1 MPRRTSTPTRT
12 HATRDARRAG
22 DASTTR
28 ATGAGHRLTAD
39 ERRTDVVEVAVR
51 AFASSGLHGTSTEDI
66 ARLAGVSQPYL
77 FRLFGTKRDLF
88 IAALD
93 RMFGRLRAEFED
105 AAEHPLVD
113 LPYEYNPV
121 LAAIGKRY
129 GRLLE
134 DQSLLRLQLHGFA
147 ACDDPEIRAFV
158 SNGFSELISL
168 VSERSGV
175 PGTELRTFFA
185 EGMLMNVAAAMQL
198 DDSELAWGQI
208 CEGVPEST
216 S

>member
-1 MPRRTSTPTRT
+1 MARLSTTVHPSAPGRP
-12 HATRDARRAG
+12 RRAG
-22 DASTTR
+22 
-28 ATGAGHRLTAD
+28 GGQRLSAD
-39 ERRTDVVEVAVR
+39 ERRADVVEAAVK
-51 AFASSGLHGTSTEDI
+51 AFASSGLHGTSTEEV

-93 RMFGRLRAEFED
+93 RMFGRLEAEFVD

-113 LPYEYNPV
+113 LPDDYSPV
-121 LAAIGKRY
+121 LASIGLRY

-158 SNGFSELISL
+158 SRRFSGLITL
-168 VSERSGV
+168 VSERSGL
-175 PGTELRTFFA
+175 PGSALRDFFA
-185 EGMLMNVAAAMQL
+185 QGMLMNVAAAMQL

-208 CEGVPEST
+208 CEGVPAST

>member
-1 MPRRTSTPTRT
+1 MPRQ
-12 HATRDARRAG
+12 
-22 DASTTR
+22 TTAHR
-28 ATGAGHRLTAD
+28 HGSTGAASAPRQRSTGTHQRLTAD
-39 ERRTDVVEVAVR
+39 ERRADIVEVAVR

-88 IAALD
+88 IAALA
-93 RMFGRLRAEFED
+93 RMFDRLKAEFDD
-105 AAEHPLVD
+105 AADHPMVD

-121 LAAIGKRY
+121 LAAIGTRY
-129 GRLLE
+129 GRLLQ

-158 SNGFSELISL
+158 SGGFSDLITL
-168 VSERSGV
+168 VSARSGV

-208 CEGVPEST
+208 CEGVSEPT
-216 S
+216 T